1 MGEVESETTP
11 KEEKL
16 SQLESK
22 KTEFENALKVAQN
35 LINFDL
41 DLALLEGS
49 EYVSVISGKISS
61 ESYDNFISNLN
72 DITDEIVV
80 FDQESDEKGF
90 KTLVIVTL
98 KAHSDEVLTQLR
110 KLEFERFEF
119 SALEGK
125 PLEIISKSESEIESI
140 SLEKESVLNDLADVS
155 DKWLKTLIGLREQL
169 EIEKQRNEIFS
180 SFGKTENTMMFEGW
194 VTEKN

>member
-1 MGEVESETTP
+1 M
-11 KEEKL
+11 
-16 SQLESK
+16 
-22 KTEFENALKVAQN
+22 
-35 LINFDL
+35 
-41 DLALLEGS
+41 
-49 EYVSVISGKISS
+49 
-61 ESYDNFISNLN
+61 
-72 DITDEIVV
+72 
-80 FDQESDEKGF
+80 
-90 KTLVIVTL
+90 
-98 KAHSDEVLTQLR
+98 LTQLR

-194 VTEKN
+194 VTEKKLKEALETIDTSTESHSIVDVTDPDINNDEIPVHLDNPRFAKPYEMFVHMYSPPNYREIDPTILLSLIHI